1 MKKIIFPVII
11 SSIVV
16 FAACA
21 PKSTPTTTVAKI
33 TYDANVQQL
42 IQAKCT
48 PCHLPSKG
56 GFKTSFESFS
66 AAQKYG
72 TYMLGRVELVPG
84 VRGFMPM
91 KGERLSEAEIN
102 IFKDWVKDG
111 LLEK

>member
-1 MKKIIFPVII
+1 MKKIILPVII

-56 GFKTSFESFS
+56 GNKTNFENF
-66 AAQKYG
+66 ANAQKYAV
-72 TYMLGRVELVPG
+72 YMLGRVELVPG

-91 KGERLSEAEIN
+91 KGERLSDAEIN
-102 IFKDWVKDG
+102 IFKDWIKDG